1 MPQRCVPSKVQEGQ
15 VQSQLP
21 RDMEAAFLTMGSPA
35 CSALH
40 PQRAPPFSGVT
51 RRKCGPWLSQYR
63 GEKGT
68 GPPQEKTH
76 KGPGGNITRQVIGSL
91 GGGGGRFKLSIRPGL
106 GENMSLPVRVALS
119 RCWVFLPFATSR
131 GAKTGLAFLSLYT
144 EGCTLRP
151 APPPPAE
158 VCPAPARFLT
168 HSTED
173 RVSGG
178 HPLLHQVARWLAPEA
193 RYPQACMC
201 PSSYFTHIPGTCLP
215 PLNFLVAVSLSS
227 L

>member
-1 MPQRCVPSKVQEGQ
+1 MV
-15 VQSQLP
+15 L
-21 RDMEAAFLTMGSPA
+21 GSA
-35 CSALH
+35 S
-40 PQRAPPFSGVT
+40 T
-51 RRKCGPWLSQYR
+51 E
-63 GEKGT
+63 EKQGT

-76 KGPGGNITRQVIGSL
+76 KGPGGNITRQVFGSL

-106 GENMSLPVRVALS
+106 GENMSLPVRVDLS

-144 EGCTLRP
+144 EGCTLGP
-151 APPPPAE
+151 APPAE
-158 VCPAPARFLT
+158 VCPAPAHFLT

-178 HPLLHQVARWLAPEA
+178 HPLLHQVARCLALET

-201 PSSYFTHIPGTCLP
+201 PSSYFTHMPGTCLP
-215 PLNFLVAVSLSS
+215 PLNFLVAVNLSS